1 MPQCTGIV
9 GKGTQCTRRSVGD
22 AGRCATHQRNLTEQG
37 PGQTALDDLS
47 NIMKNARGHAADAR
61 MVEIASAEVPHF
73 PNAQNFGGEWHNFT
87 PEQRLLY
94 NRQHQLMWQV
104 GDRVHRAA
112 GNWHMARINVLE
124 VEFRNA
130 AALTPVDLTH
140 LIGEL
145 AEQVRVWVRS
155 ALNEIRVSR
164 RFAEMFG
171 DDPLPPPPPRPQVD
185 PAVLEAARVRR
196 LQEADGRQARRVER
210 ARLAARRA
218 REALDHA
225 QAAAN
230 EPNPDQAVVAA
241 LLTHAQAMENEAN
254 HRLRIAQANARVPAA
269 PAPVARAAPAPPP
282 RGELEAFARDR
293 QNVHTTQSV
302 QMTKDIVARV
312 LKIAVP
318 EDYRWN
324 PRTVSKTPGEIIV
337 ECRLRPNSVAQFIS
351 RYIASENIY
360 EMGVGIFGK
369 VLDSVWQ
376 YVRNSEHKEDL
387 CKILAQELRDNEGMC
402 LQGNLTRLCNVL
414 AGYLEGVGPQES
426 PAERLGRELPKLMEI
441 EDSGVRMETA
451 RGVLRDVG
459 MPEAEWAP
467 WLEALE

>member
-1 MPQCTGIV
+1 MI
-9 GKGTQCTRRSVGD
+9 
-22 AGRCATHQRNLTEQG
+22 
-37 PGQTALDDLS
+37 
-47 NIMKNARGHAADAR
+47 
-61 MVEIASAEVPHF
+61 EISSAEVPHF

-94 NRQHQLMWQV
+94 NRQHSLMMQV

-145 AEQVRVWVRS
+145 AEQVRVWTRN

-164 RFAEMFG
+164 RFATMFG
-171 DDPLPPPPPRPQVD
+171 DEPLPAPPPRRVVD
-185 PAVLEAARVRR
+185 PAVLEAERVRR
-196 LQEADGRQARRVER
+196 AQEAAARQARRVER
-210 ARLAARRA
+210 ARVAARA
-218 REALDHA
+218 AQQAIVAA
-225 QAAAN
+225 QAAAQAA
-230 EPNPDQAVVAA
+230 NPDHALVAR
-241 LLTHAQAMENEAN
+241 LVNHAQLMENEAN
-254 HRLRIAQANARVPAA
+254 RRLVIARGNVRVPADNV
-269 PAPVARAAPAPPP
+269 PAAEPQA

-312 LKIAVP
+312 LNIAVP

-426 PAERLGRELPKLMEI
+426 AAERLGRELPKLMEI
-441 EDSGVRMETA
+441 EDSGVRMDTA

-459 MPEAEWAP
+459 MPEAEWGP

>member
-9 GKGTQCTRRSVGD
+9 GKGTQCSRKSVGD
-22 AGRCATHQRNLTEQG
+22 VGRCVTHQRNLTEQG
-37 PGQTALDDLS
+37 PGQTALDDLV

-61 MVEIASAEVPHF
+61 MIEISSAEVPHF

-94 NRQHQLMWQV
+94 NRQHSLMMQV

-171 DDPLPPPPPRPQVD
+171 DDPLPPPPPRRVVD
-185 PAVLEAARVRR
+185 PAVLEAERVRR
-196 LQEADGRQARRVER
+196 AQEAAGRQERRVER
-210 ARLAARRA
+210 ARVAARA
-218 REALDHA
+218 AQQAIVAA

-230 EPNPDQAVVAA
+230 GPNPDMEVVGR
-241 LLTHAQAMENEAN
+241 LLAHAQAMENEAN
-254 HRLRIAQANARVPAA
+254 RRLD
-269 PAPVARAAPAPPP
+269 VARAHARPVLPAVAARVAPGPPP

-312 LKIAVP
+312 LNIAVP

-426 PAERLGRELPKLMEI
+426 AAERLGRELPKLMEI
-441 EDSGVRMETA
+441 EDSGVRMDTA